1 MNSDAAVKLTV
12 TEIQRYCMHDG
23 PGVRT
28 VVFLK
33 GCPLRCLWCHNPEAQ
48 DPSPQLLFYNK
59 KCVGCGICSSCKNGV
74 HTFDNG
80 VHNIDRSR
88 CSACG
93 VCEALCPAS
102 ALQISGRRMSVSDIV
117 GLCLRDAAFY
127 GDTGGVT
134 LSGGEPL
141 LQSHAVTLLRAL
153 HASGFNTAVETCGHV
168 SPDVIREAAPLVDT
182 FLWDIKDTDSDRHE
196 KYTGKPN
203 GLIISN
209 LRLADS
215 YHAKIRLRFILVNGV
230 NTDIKHYKA
239 CSELYGS
246 LSNADTPEIIP
257 YHAYGGVKSTFLGLP
272 DGERRDF
279 IPTEE
284 QIKEFKKYLFM

>member
-59 KCVGCGICSSCKNGV
+59 KCVGCGMCRKCERGV
-74 HTFDNG
+74 HSFDG
-80 VHNIDRSR
+80 GGHVIDRR
-88 CSACG
+88 KCTACG
-93 VCEALCPAS
+93 KCEALCPAS
-102 ALQISGRRMSVSDIV
+102 ALQISGKRMSVSDIV

-141 LQSHAVTLLRAL
+141 FQPGAVALLRELKKAGL
-153 HASGFNTAVETCGHV
+153 DTVLETCGYV
-168 SPDVIREAAPLVDT
+168 KPDMIKKAVPLTDT
-182 FLWDIKDTDSDRHE
+182 FLWDIKDTDGLRHE

-215 YHAKIRLRFILVNGV
+215 YHAKIRLRFILINGV

-239 CSELYGS
+239 CAELYRS

-272 DGERRDF
+272 DSERRDF